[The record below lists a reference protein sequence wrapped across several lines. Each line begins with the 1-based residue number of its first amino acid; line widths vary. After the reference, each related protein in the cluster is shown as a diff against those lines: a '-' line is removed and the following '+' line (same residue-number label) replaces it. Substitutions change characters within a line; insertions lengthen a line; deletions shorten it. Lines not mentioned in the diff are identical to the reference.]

1 MKTKILFIIIILCTV
16 TAQAQIPSLSERN
29 FSAVKSIK
37 DNDAPKKIS
46 DFITNEIAEVVARN
60 KKLESIMLQKK
71 ERLNSVA
78 INVDTVEKN
87 NLLEEVK
94 RDIVTID
101 QNKKRV
107 EELLNFQKDIK
118 VNIPPTKREYTI
130 IYHKL
135 YRKKIK
141 EIKAEIKGKKTESKA
156 LNDIQKGHEKIAEI
170 DSLNK
175 KIEDLDRELKNK
187 NGTYYWF
194 SSFPSKNSKAFF
206 EKLYNI
212 KDNKTS
218 FLNSAALNYS
228 DLGAVIQSE
237 VIADTFWAFRTS
249 FGTLLQSNEK
259 TPKDPEEKENQTQS
273 SQFEALLNGGGNFY
287 IQNQLPV
294 FSIMNE
300 DITLYT
306 FLNNR
311 TAFGVKGLKDAID
324 TNTFNSSLG
333 ANLYFGLN
341 SAEKKFNVFLLSDF
355 SVIVASKSVYDNLQ
369 LAKKQP
375 FFQGRLMIGVTF
387 LSQFRVAATLNSFGS
402 DEAVRSGKVT
412 VGIQIVSK

>member
-16 TAQAQIPSLSERN
+16 TAQAQIPTLAERN

-37 DNDAPKKIS
+37 DNEASKQLS
-46 DFITNEIAEVVARN
+46 DFITNGIVEIVARN
-60 KKLESIMLQKK
+60 KQLESVMLQKN
-71 ERLNSVA
+71 ERLNSLG
-78 INVDTVEKN
+78 IDVDTVEKN
-87 NLLEEVK
+87 NLLKEVK
-94 RDIVTID
+94 RDSVTID
-101 QNKKRV
+101 QNKKIV
-107 EELLNFQKDIK
+107 EALFKFQKDIEAD
-118 VNIPPTKREYTI
+118 IPPTKREYTI

-135 YRKKIK
+135 YCNKIK
-141 EIKAEIKGKKTESKA
+141 EIKAEIKAKKKESKT
-156 LNDIQKGHEKIAEI
+156 LNDIRKGYEKIAEI
-170 DSLNK
+170 KSLNK
-175 KIEDLDRELKNK
+175 QIEDLDRELKNK

-194 SSFPSKNSKAFF
+194 PSFPSRNSSAFF
-206 EKLYNI
+206 ENLYNI

-237 VIADTFWAFRTS
+237 VIADTFWAVRTS
-249 FGTLLQSNEK
+249 FGTLLQSNQK

-273 SQFEALLNGGGNFY
+273 SQLETLLNGGGNFY

-294 FSIMNE
+294 YSFMNE

-306 FLNNR
+306 FFNNR
-311 TAFGVKGLKDAID
+311 TAFGIKGLNDAID

-341 SAEKKFNVFLLSDF
+341 STEKKFNVFLVSDF
-355 SVIVASKSVYDNLQ
+355 SVIAASKSVYDNLQ

-387 LSQFRVAATLNSFGS
+387 LSQFRVAATLSSFGS